1 MGLRGL
7 NSRFEYCLISPPD
20 IHPLAVMGATPP
32 PSRGF
37 RRALHQRWW
46 ALALASILLA
56 VLLVVAGELYFP
68 LRSTGRSAIGP
79 GHDVGPDP
87 RNASFLEDRYAADAL
102 ERNLSGGP
110 YLLVGG
116 MAITRVGGTTL
127 PLDASGASRCPL
139 VPRPYT
145 SLAAVRIPSVDGV
158 TGGGLAPVWTF
169 DYDGPN
175 GVGVRISVT
184 DGKAVALGAIVF
196 SSPACSLDQR
206 PSVNVTSPD
215 DSSTIGLIALNLGGA
230 TFLSQNSQAEVTYS
244 LAPGLEPGIHGTVAE
259 EWNVTFDACG
269 GSEAGVSTTLGES
282 LTYVFDAGSGT
293 LQTTATETYDCP
305 EGANA
310 PIPYLLSQ
318 DLEVNAPVLSFLG
331 TSAVYDATIASA
343 CCGLTFGNLSLDLQ
357 LSGSAPIPSDAAL
370 TILNASGGRICELTG
385 TELSGGPVAC
395 SAPVLVGD
403 LLSLK
408 LPVGGNGSTNLVLEG
423 QWDFTGSVIVPLAEA
438 TQLSPA

>member
-1 MGLRGL
+1 M
-7 NSRFEYCLISPPD
+7 EAI
-20 IHPLAVMGATPP
+20 PP

-37 RRALHQRWW
+37 RRSLRQRWW

-56 VLLVVAGELYFP
+56 VLLVVAGEVYFP

-87 RNASFLEDRYAADAL
+87 RFASFLEDRYAADAL

-145 SLAAVRIPSVDGV
+145 SLAAVRIPSVEDV

-169 DYDGPN
+169 DYGGPN
-175 GVGVRISVT
+175 GVGVRIAVT
-184 DGKAVALGAIVF
+184 DGKALALGAIVF
-196 SSPACSLDQR
+196 SSPACPTDQR
-206 PSVNVTSPD
+206 PSVNVSSPD
-215 DSSTIGLIALNLGGA
+215 DSSAIGLIALNLGGA
-230 TFLSQNSQAEVTYS
+230 TFLSQNSNAEVTYS
-244 LAPGLEPGIHGTVAE
+244 LAPGLEPGVHGEVAE

-269 GSEAGVSTTLGES
+269 GGGPDVGVPTTLGES

-293 LQTTATETYDCP
+293 LQTTASETYDCP

-310 PIPYLLSQ
+310 PIPYALSQ
-318 DLEVNAPVLSFLG
+318 DLQVNAPVLSILG
-331 TSAVYDATIASA
+331 TTVVYDATIASA

-357 LSGSAPIPSDAAL
+357 LSGGAPIPSDAAL
-370 TILNASGGRICELTG
+370 TILNASGESLCELTG
-385 TELSGGPVAC
+385 TELSGGTLAC
-395 SAPVLVGD
+395 RAPVLMGD
-403 LLSLK
+403 LISLT
-408 LPVGGNGSTNLVLEG
+408 LPAGGNGSTNLVLEG
-423 QWDFTGSVIVPLAEA
+423 KWDFTGSVIVPLADA
-438 TQLSPA
+438 TQISPA